1 MFSQH
6 TCNIMW
12 ILFNWEKELI
22 LHFTLYR
29 NISIAKYFQMPNFP
43 QIFTFYEVGHL
54 RKMDGG
60 IKCYWIPSFVCVTK
74 TKLSTNNNQRKIFFC
89 FFFSVSDCKIS
100 SFMKNILPHSS
111 KIFYDTRPLRLWWGH
126 LCEETK
132 SKQYI
137 LFKQI
142 IQCNA
147 DKFILSN

>member
-1 MFSQH
+1 MS
-6 TCNIMW
+6 
-12 ILFNWEKELI
+12 ILLNGEKKLI

-89 FFFSVSDCKIS
+89 FFFLFLIVKYPLLWKIFS
-100 SFMKNILPHSS
+100 PIQA

-132 SKQYI
+132 SKQYS

>member
-1 MFSQH
+1 MIWCKMFPQH
-6 TCNIMW
+6 ACNLMS
-12 ILFNWEKELI
+12 ILLNGDKKLI
-22 LHFTLYR
+22 LHFTSYR

-100 SFMKNILPHSS
+100 SFMKNIQPYSS
-111 KIFYDTRPLRLWWGH
+111 KNILWYSTFTIMMRAFMWR
-126 LCEETK
+126 
-132 SKQYI
+132 
-137 LFKQI
+137 
-142 IQCNA
+142 
-147 DKFILSN
+147 DKK